1 MEAIKSKWIWWSVG
15 ALTLLIVLGATVNLV
30 FFNKDEIIEVKT
42 SKVESKKISSTT
54 LASGIVVPASEES
67 IFLDT
72 TKGKPDKIKVKEGQV
87 VKKGDPLFSYEN
99 DELSLQLNQHE
110 IAKKRILVQLEQ
122 QNEKIKDL
130 ENDIQKAKADNLPR
144 ETILQLTKEKE
155 ELEYQNRISNLDYQ
169 ETLIQVQSIEEKQK
183 QMNVLSPISGVIK
196 EINEDAGMNGSQNP
210 YIYIVSE
217 DPYNIKGTV
226 TEYDYNFL
234 KEGQTVTIKPKAL
247 PNKSFKGKINRI
259 NNTPVK
265 EAEGI
270 GTKAES
276 VTSYPFS
283 IAFDKETDELQVGY
297 HVSIEIEIQ
306 VKEATLVIPEGSI
319 RTVEGKSFVFTVTD
333 GVVKMNEVVIGE
345 THGEWKEVVSGLE
358 QGDTIVIN
366 KLDQLSD
373 NMEVTV
379 E

>member
-30 FFNKDEIIEVKT
+30 FFNEDEIIEVKT

-72 TKGKPDKIKVKEGQV
+72 TKGKTDKIKVKEGQV

-99 DELSLQLNQHE
+99 DELNLQLNQHE

-358 QGDTIVIN
+358 QGDTVVIN

>member
-30 FFNKDEIIEVKT
+30 FFNEDEIIEVKT

-99 DELSLQLNQHE
+99 DELNLQLNQHE

-358 QGDTIVIN
+358 QGDTVVIN